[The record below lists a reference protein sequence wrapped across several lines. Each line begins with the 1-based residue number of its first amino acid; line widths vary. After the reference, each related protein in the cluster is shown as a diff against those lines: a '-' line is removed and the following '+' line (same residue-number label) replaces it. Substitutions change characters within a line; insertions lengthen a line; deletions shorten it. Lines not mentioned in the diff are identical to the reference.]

1 MIISRTFILYILIG
15 GLCFLI
21 ETLSF
26 IAIRHHLNL
35 ILSNVLSIYIA
46 SLVSFFLN
54 SFYNFSIKD
63 DKFLRYIKFI
73 IVIQIGTVF
82 SSFLLYYLVSYLDE
96 VVAKIF
102 TIPFIVVIQYVL
114 NKSWTF
120 KSKKKIN
127 GSI

>member
-1 MIISRTFILYILIG
+1 MILSRTFILYVIIG

-26 IAIRHHLNL
+26 IILRDYLSL
-35 ILSNVLSIYIA
+35 ILSNILSIYLA

-63 DKFLRYIKFI
+63 NKFSRYIKFI

-82 SSFLLYYLVSYLDE
+82 SSFLLYYLVLYLDE
-96 VVAKIF
+96 IVAKIF
-102 TIPFIVVIQYVL
+102 TIPFVVVIQYVL

-120 KSKKKIN
+120 KSKEKIN

>member
-1 MIISRTFILYILIG
+1 MILSRTFILYVIIG

-26 IAIRHHLNL
+26 IILRDYLSL
-35 ILSNVLSIYIA
+35 ISSNILSIYLA

-63 DKFLRYIKFI
+63 NKFSRYIKFI
-73 IVIQIGTVF
+73 IVIQIGTAF
-82 SSFLLYYLVSYLDE
+82 SSFLLYYLVLYLDE
-96 VVAKIF
+96 IVAKIF
-102 TIPFIVVIQYVL
+102 TIPFVVVIQYVL

-120 KSKKKIN
+120 KSKEKIN

>member
-1 MIISRTFILYILIG
+1 MILSRTFILYVIIG

-26 IAIRHHLNL
+26 IILRDYLSL
-35 ILSNVLSIYIA
+35 ILSNILSIYLA

-63 DKFLRYIKFI
+63 NKFSRYVKFI

-82 SSFLLYYLVSYLDE
+82 SSFLLYYYVLYLDE
-96 VVAKIF
+96 IVAKIF
-102 TIPFIVVIQYVL
+102 TIPFVVVIQYVL

-120 KSKKKIN
+120 KSKEKIN

>member
-1 MIISRTFILYILIG
+1 MILSRTFILYVIIG

-26 IAIRHHLNL
+26 IIFRDYLSL
-35 ILSNVLSIYIA
+35 ILSNMLSIYLA

-54 SFYNFSIKD
+54 SFYNFSTKD
-63 DKFLRYIKFI
+63 DKFFRYIKFI
-73 IVIQIGTVF
+73 IVIQIGTAF
-82 SSFLLYYLVSYLDE
+82 SSFLLYYLVSYFDE
-96 VVAKIF
+96 IVAKVF
-102 TIPFIVVIQYVL
+102 TIPFVVIIQYVL

-120 KSKKKIN
+120 KSKEKIN